1 MTYNGLDHRQIDS
14 NRDEKYRSWIFTGI
28 TINGLMDY
36 HSISFIIY
44 FLVEL
49 IENNVARK

>member
-28 TINGLMDY
+28 NGLMDY

-44 FLVEL
+44 ILVEL
-49 IENNVARK
+49 IENNAARK